1 MSDTL
6 EAAAVPAD
14 TTGDILELFPP
25 GSAVDPDGELV
36 VGGCRLADLA
46 ARWGT
51 PLYVVAEEGIRSQ
64 VRRYRQALSSQWPNS
79 RMVFASKAFPCT
91 AVYRL
96 MASEGI
102 GVDVAG
108 AGELIMALAGG
119 VDPARIV
126 LHGNAKTPAELRMA
140 VDAGVGLIVIDNTDD
155 IDRLEDLVRT
165 EQPVLVRV
173 IPGVRPDTYEAVAT
187 GQAGSKF
194 GLPVPA
200 ARDAIAR
207 LRHSDK
213 LRLDGVH
220 AHIGSQIQDIE
231 PYERE
236 VEALAGLGD
245 FPVYNLGG
253 GLGVRYTHDDRA
265 PSPEDWIGALAAAA
279 HRHLPSGAQLIIEP
293 GRSLVAPFGVT
304 VYRVITVKGEDPR
317 FVAVDGG
324 MADNLEVALYGQR
337 FEATV
342 TSRVGG
348 GAPVELVGRHCESGD
363 RLISGVPLRD
373 PRPGDLVAV
382 AVTGAYCYTMANN
395 YNGAMRPPVV
405 FCQGGQARLVVRRE
419 THADFLSRDVA
430 LLLGPVTWA
439 GGQPSG
445 GWARSPL
452 PRSCADRTTW
462 PARRRQRRPPR
473 RRPARSSPATRRNPA
488 RPARD
493 HARSGS
499 RPRASAPP
507 PRGTRRRSG

>member
-1 MSDTL
+1 ML
-6 EAAAVPAD
+6 EAAMPDTATAD
-14 TTGDILELFPP
+14 LLGLFPP
-25 GSAVDPDGELV
+25 GSSVDPDGELV

-51 PLYVVAEEGIRSQ
+51 PLFVLAEDAVRAQ
-64 VRRYRQALSSQWPNS
+64 VRRYRQALDAQWPDS
-79 RMVFASKAFPCT
+79 RMVWASKAFPCT

-108 AGELIMALAGG
+108 AGELAMALAGG
-119 VDPARIV
+119 VDPALIV
-126 LHGNAKTPAELRMA
+126 MHGNAKTPAELRMA

-155 IDRLEDLVRT
+155 IDRLEDMVRG

-194 GLPVPA
+194 GLPIPA
-200 ARDAIAR
+200 ARAAIAR

-220 AHIGSQIQDIE
+220 AHIGSQILDTK
-231 PYERE
+231 PYAPE

-245 FPVYNLGG
+245 FAVYNLGG
-253 GLGVRYTHDDRA
+253 GLGVRYTYDDHP
-265 PSPEDWIGALAAAA
+265 PSPEDWIGALADAAR
-279 HRHLPSGAQLIIEP
+279 RHLPSGARIMIEP
-293 GRSLVAPFGVT
+293 GRSLVASFGVT
-304 VYRVITVKGEDPR
+304 VYRVISVKGEEPR

-324 MADNLEVALYGQR
+324 MADNMEVALYGQR

-342 TSRVGG
+342 TSRVGVG
-348 GAPVELVGRHCESGD
+348 RQVELVGRHCESGD
-363 RLISGVPLRD
+363 RLISGAPLRD

-405 FCQGGQARLVVRRE
+405 FCQGGEARLVIRRE
-419 THADFLSRDVA
+419 THAEYLSRDVA
-430 LLLGPVTWA
+430 P
-439 GGQPSG
+439 
-445 GWARSPL
+445 
-452 PRSCADRTTW
+452 
-462 PARRRQRRPPR
+462 
-473 RRPARSSPATRRNPA
+473 
-488 RPARD
+488 
-493 HARSGS
+493 
-499 RPRASAPP
+499 
-507 PRGTRRRSG
+507 

>member
-1 MSDTL
+1 MSGVT
-6 EAAAVPAD
+6 EIV
-14 TTGDILELFPP
+14 GLFPP
-25 GSAVDPDGELV
+25 GSSVDPDGELV
-36 VGGCRLADLA
+36 VGGCRLTDLA
-46 ARWGT
+46 GRWGT
-51 PLYVVAEEGIRSQ
+51 PLYVVADDAVRSQ
-64 VRRYRQALSSQWPNS
+64 VRRYRRALASHWPDS

-96 MASEGI
+96 MAAEGI

-119 VDPARIV
+119 VDPALIV
-126 LHGNAKTPAELRMA
+126 MHGNAKTPAELRMA

-155 IDRLEDLVRT
+155 IGRLEDLVRA

-173 IPGVRPDTYEAVAT
+173 IPGVRPDTHEAVAT

-194 GLPVPA
+194 GLPIPA
-200 ARDAIAR
+200 ARAAIAR

-220 AHIGSQIQDIE
+220 MHIGSQILDTG
-231 PYERE
+231 PYERA

-245 FPVYNLGG
+245 FAVYNLGG
-253 GLGVRYTHDDRA
+253 GLGARYTYDDA
-265 PSPEDWIGALAAAA
+265 PPSPEEWIGALAAAA
-279 HRHLPSGAQLIIEP
+279 RRHLPAGARLIVEP

-304 VYRVITVKGEDPR
+304 VYRVISVKGDEPR

-324 MADNLEVALYGQR
+324 MADNMEVALYGQR

-348 GAPVELVGRHCESGD
+348 GRPVELVGRHCESGD

-382 AVTGAYCYTMANN
+382 PVTGAYCYSLASN

-405 FCQGGQARLVVRRE
+405 FCRGGQARLVVRRE
-419 THADFLSRDVA
+419 THADFLSRDVDPQA
-430 LLLGPVTWA
+430 E
-439 GGQPSG
+439 
-445 GWARSPL
+445 
-452 PRSCADRTTW
+452 
-462 PARRRQRRPPR
+462 
-473 RRPARSSPATRRNPA
+473 
-488 RPARD
+488 
-493 HARSGS
+493 
-499 RPRASAPP
+499 
-507 PRGTRRRSG
+507 

>member
-1 MSDTL
+1 ML
-6 EAAAVPAD
+6 EAAMPDTATAD
-14 TTGDILELFPP
+14 LLGLFPP
-25 GSAVDPDGELV
+25 GSSVDPDGELV

-51 PLYVVAEEGIRSQ
+51 PLFVLAEDAVRAQ
-64 VRRYRQALSSQWPNS
+64 VRRYRQALDAQWPDS
-79 RMVFASKAFPCT
+79 RMVWASKAFPCT

-108 AGELIMALAGG
+108 AGELAMALAGG
-119 VDPARIV
+119 VDPALIV
-126 LHGNAKTPAELRMA
+126 MHGNAKTPAELRMA

-155 IDRLEDLVRT
+155 IDRLEEMVRG

-194 GLPVPA
+194 GLPIPA
-200 ARDAIAR
+200 ARAAIAR

-220 AHIGSQIQDIE
+220 AHIGSQILDTK
-231 PYERE
+231 PYAPE

-245 FPVYNLGG
+245 FAVYNLGG
-253 GLGVRYTHDDRA
+253 GLGVRYTYDDHP
-265 PSPEDWIGALAAAA
+265 PSPEDWIGALADAAR
-279 HRHLPSGAQLIIEP
+279 RHLPSGARIMIEP
-293 GRSLVAPFGVT
+293 GRSLVASFGVT
-304 VYRVITVKGEDPR
+304 VYRVISVKGEEPR

-324 MADNLEVALYGQR
+324 MADNMEVALYGQR

-342 TSRVGG
+342 TSRVGVG
-348 GAPVELVGRHCESGD
+348 RQVELVGRHCESGD
-363 RLISGVPLRD
+363 RLISGAPLRD

-405 FCQGGQARLVVRRE
+405 FCQGGEARLVIRRE
-419 THADFLSRDVA
+419 THAEYLSRDVA
-430 LLLGPVTWA
+430 P
-439 GGQPSG
+439 
-445 GWARSPL
+445 
-452 PRSCADRTTW
+452 
-462 PARRRQRRPPR
+462 
-473 RRPARSSPATRRNPA
+473 
-488 RPARD
+488 
-493 HARSGS
+493 
-499 RPRASAPP
+499 
-507 PRGTRRRSG
+507 

>member
-1 MSDTL
+1 MPDTD
-6 EAAAVPAD
+6 PTTTAD
-14 TTGDILELFPP
+14 LLGLFPP
-25 GSAVDPDGELV
+25 GSGLDPDGELV

-51 PLYVVAEEGIRSQ
+51 PLYVLAEDAVRAQ
-64 VRRYRQALSSQWPNS
+64 VRRYRLALGSQWPDS
-79 RMVFASKAFPCT
+79 RMVWASKAFPCT

-119 VDPARIV
+119 VDPALIV
-126 LHGNAKTPAELRMA
+126 MHGNAKTPAELRMA

-155 IDRLEDLVRT
+155 IDRLEEMVRG

-194 GLPVPA
+194 GLPIPA
-200 ARDAIAR
+200 ARAAIDR

-220 AHIGSQIQDIE
+220 AHIGSQILDTK
-231 PYERE
+231 PYARE
-236 VEALAGLGD
+236 IEALAGLGD
-245 FPVYNLGG
+245 FAVYNLGG
-253 GLGVRYTHDDRA
+253 GLGVRYTYDDHP
-265 PSPEDWIGALAAAA
+265 PSPEDWIAALADAARGHLPAAA
-279 HRHLPSGAQLIIEP
+279 QIIIEP

-304 VYRVITVKGEDPR
+304 VYRVISVKGEEPR

-324 MADNLEVALYGQR
+324 MADNMEVALYGQR

-348 GAPVELVGRHCESGD
+348 GRPVELVGRHCESGD
-363 RLISGVPLRD
+363 RLVSGAPLRD
-373 PRPGDLVAV
+373 PRPGDLVGV
-382 AVTGAYCYTMANN
+382 AVTGAYCYSLASN

-405 FCQGGQARLVVRRE
+405 FCQGGEARLVVRRE
-419 THADFLSRDVA
+419 THAEYLSRDVF
-430 LLLGPVTWA
+430 P
-439 GGQPSG
+439 
-445 GWARSPL
+445 
-452 PRSCADRTTW
+452 
-462 PARRRQRRPPR
+462 
-473 RRPARSSPATRRNPA
+473 
-488 RPARD
+488 
-493 HARSGS
+493 
-499 RPRASAPP
+499 
-507 PRGTRRRSG
+507 